1 MADKENLGV
10 SDEEL
15 ELMDEQSEKAKPTYT
30 HKFKKSFEY
39 NGQEYEKLTFDFD
52 GMTGKDSLAITR
64 ELQSRNIN
72 VLTPFASDEYK
83 IRFLSRSC
91 AEKIGTDGFERM
103 SIKDFIKLMAQA
115 RNFLLNAEL

>member
-1 MADKENLGV
+1 MAENENLGV

-15 ELMDEQSEKAKPTYT
+15 DLMDEQSEKAKPTYT
-30 HKFKKSFEY
+30 HKFKKPFEY
-39 NGQEYEKLTFDFD
+39 NDKKYDTLSFDFD

-103 SIKDFIKLMAQA
+103 SIKDFIKLMAQV